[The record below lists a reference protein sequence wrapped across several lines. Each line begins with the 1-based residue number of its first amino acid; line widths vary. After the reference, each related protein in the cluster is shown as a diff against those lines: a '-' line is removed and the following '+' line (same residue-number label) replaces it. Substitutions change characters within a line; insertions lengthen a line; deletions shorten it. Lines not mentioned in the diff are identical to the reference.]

1 MHTSTVQCLPR
12 FPPYYPT
19 ILHYIHNLVDLT
31 QSWYSHLSINSCI
44 LFIPFCATLYI
55 TADLFKSATGLVA
68 YTIASI
74 SKDASVDHELFNP
87 GKGVLVL
94 LRSRVNRSG
103 RWRIYVRSPYSQYWE
118 IHCHL
123 SFKIAQEVDEYI
135 WRHNLD
141 SGVHAALRTLPSAM
155 AGYVWKRSVSAI
167 DFFGIALSRAFD
179 TIRRD
184 KLLHTL
190 QTVIA

>member
-1 MHTSTVQCLPR
+1 MDITYRLPKCMYTSTVQCLPR

-55 TADLFKSATGLVA
+55 TADFFKSATGLVA

-94 LRSRVNRSG
+94 LQKPDKPIGPLTNLRPIVLFSILRNT
-103 RWRIYVRSPYSQYWE
+103 
-118 IHCHL
+118 L
-123 SFKIAQEVDEYI
+123 SLIV
-135 WRHNLD
+135 
-141 SGVHAALRTLPSAM
+141 
-155 AGYVWKRSVSAI
+155 
-167 DFFGIALSRAFD
+167 
-179 TIRRD
+179 
-184 KLLHTL
+184 
-190 QTVIA
+190 